1 MGKKETLKE
10 EGIIQGRLPR
20 GIYGAS
26 AFLVASSLAMIVLSL
41 IPPPAI
47 HVTILGIAALM
58 ATAGLLMRK
67 RWGFLLGL
75 FILILY
81 IAFGLSLM
89 RALLLFFQFSFTP
102 LTTALLM
109 TVGAF
114 IVATAI
120 VSLYILSKRS
130 IFS

>member
-1 MGKKETLKE
+1 MKG
-10 EGIIQGRLPR
+10 EGVLRGRLPR

-41 IPPPAI
+41 LPPPAI
-47 HVTILGIAALM
+47 HVTILGVAALF

-75 FILILY
+75 FVLILY
-81 IAFGLSLM
+81 IAFGLSLL
-89 RALLLFFQFSFTP
+89 RALFLFFQFSLTP
-102 LTTALLM
+102 ITTALLM
-109 TVGAF
+109 MVFAF

-120 VSLYILSKRS
+120 FSFYILSKRS
-130 IFS
+130 IFG